1 MKVDHEDDI
10 LPEYELSGGVRGRY
24 AGRLTP
30 SERAGSERRA
40 WVEMVNELSS
50 YTLQQVEEL
59 ETVLFTFFVLAGHQ
73 PVQNAARHAA
83 TLLDPEQDGK
93 PAQVVQESR
102 QTGLADPAL
111 LNQLQAI
118 AGQRAW
124 VEHPFPSSGDD
135 RESLK
140 PVLARLEA
148 IYDEVRS
155 LKARVALLV
164 EQHLAGA
171 GLSPQEI
178 ERRTEETAKLWLA
191 A

>member
-1 MKVDHEDDI
+1 MKVDHDDDV

-24 AGRLTP
+24 ANRLTP
-30 SERAGSERRA
+30 SEREESKRRA
-40 WVEMVNELSS
+40 WPEMVNELSS
-50 YTLQQVEEL
+50 YTLRQVEEL
-59 ETVLFTFFVLAGHQ
+59 ETALFTFFVLAGHE

-83 TLLDPEQDGK
+83 TLLDPAHQGN
-93 PAQVVQESR
+93 PARLVQGTR
-102 QTGLADPAL
+102 PTGLTDAAL

-124 VEHPFPSSGDD
+124 VEHPLPPSTDD

-155 LKARVALLV
+155 LKARVELLV
-164 EQHLAGA
+164 EQHLAGT
-171 GLSPQEI
+171 GLSRQEI
-178 ERRTEETAKLWLA
+178 ERKTEETARLWLA

>member
-1 MKVDHEDDI
+1 MRADYDDM
-10 LPEYELSGGVRGRY
+10 LPEYDLSGAVRGRY
-24 AGRLTP
+24 ANRLTP
-30 SERAGSERRA
+30 SERDESLRGA
-40 WVEMVNELSS
+40 WPEMVNELSS
-50 YTLQQVEEL
+50 YTLRQVEEL
-59 ETVLFTFFVLAGHQ
+59 ETALFTFFVLAGHE
-73 PVQNAARHAA
+73 PVQSAARHAA
-83 TLLDPEQDGK
+83 TLLDPEQEGNFAHRAQELR
-93 PAQVVQESR
+93 PA
-102 QTGLADPAL
+102 GLTDPVL

-124 VEHPFPSSGDD
+124 VQHPFPPSADD

-155 LKARVALLV
+155 LKARVECLV
-164 EQHLAGA
+164 EQHLTGT

-178 ERRTEETAKLWLA
+178 ARQTEETAKLWLA